1 MQPTD
6 TILPPSVPRARP
18 AGVRTFGKQFVLREK
33 RPVFVHCVSFDADN
47 WLKFL
52 RNNQMTEI
60 RCRAIINWLRIL
72 GLIVRFRFPSGSAEG
87 GCARS
92 KPLRGKD
99 FSRCTGRG
107 TLTAET
113 CKNGGSNRRRPNRKT
128 AVKPFGAR
136 RRLSICTKGERRT
149 SGSKA
154 PPVEPPGDSAP
165 HGWKATGIPGAGH
178 HRSRHRTKTSTDPRN
193 AYKVL
198 CFFLTRKKRDGER
211 PQGIRHSCGTSPPK
225 PERPATSNKE
235 ENTLCRSLTPSQTC

>member
-1 MQPTD
+1 
-6 TILPPSVPRARP
+6 
-18 AGVRTFGKQFVLREK
+18 
-33 RPVFVHCVSFDADN
+33 
-47 WLKFL
+47 
-52 RNNQMTEI
+52 MTEI

-113 CKNGGSNRRRPNRKT
+113 CKNGGSYRRLRNRKT

-136 RRLSICTKGERRT
+136 RRLSNCTKGERPVFRKQGTVGRVAGRIRT
-149 SGSKA
+149 ARTLSDRSTGSKA
-154 PPVEPPGDSAP
+154 PSVEPPGDSAP
-165 HGWKATGIPGAGH
+165 HGCNATGVPGARH
-178 HRSRHRTKTSTDPRN
+178 HRSSRRTETSTSPRN